1 MDLFDKHGGYRKLDS
16 FTLATVIQLG
26 TFRFCEVFLNR
37 KNDPCGRQFDQM
49 TQSARSGRA
58 NITEGSERSGTSKE
72 TEIKLTDVSRAS
84 LGELKGDYEFWLL
97 HRKILPWP
105 SASREA
111 RAVYDVRLD
120 ENPFCSGAAV
130 DMHDAGVYLLAQYEK
145 FAPWLESEEAERVAN
160 ALLILI
166 SRTLQMLDRQM
177 LAQGKK
183 FKEEGG
189 FRERMSAVRLEQRE
203 KQQADPDAPACPECG
218 KTMRKRLA
226 KAGKNAGK
234 AFWGCPGFPG
244 CKGTREVET

>member
-26 TFRFCEVFLNR
+26 TLRFCETFLNR

-49 TQSARSGRA
+49 TQAARSGRS
-58 NITEGSERSGTSKE
+58 NIIEGSERSGTSKE
-72 TEIKLTDVSRAS
+72 TEIKLTDVARAS
-84 LGELKGDYEFWLL
+84 LGELKGDYECWLL
-97 HRKILPWP
+97 FRKRAPWP
-105 SASREA
+105 AASAEA

-120 ENPFCSGAAV
+120 ENPFSNGGTGDLHDSGI
-130 DMHDAGVYLLAQYEK
+130 YLLAQYDK
-145 FAPWLESEEAERVAN
+145 FAPWIESDDVEQVAN

-166 SRTLQMLDRQM
+166 SRTLHMLDRQM
-177 LAQGKK
+177 NAQGKT
-183 FKEEGG
+183 FREEGG
-189 FRERMSAVRLEQRE
+189 FRERLSAVRLEERE

-234 AFWGCPGFPG
+234 PFWGCPGFPA
-244 CKGTREVET
+244 CKGTREVGS